1 MPEDAKEYRPKAAS
15 GKIETALKMYDSKLH
30 TIVEITA
37 ATGISRSTLYR
48 AIDNRKTIKK

>member
-1 MPEDAKEYRPKAAS
+1 
-15 GKIETALKMYDSKLH
+15 MYDSKLH

-48 AIDNRKTIKK
+48 DIDNRKTIKK